1 MGMFPDYVMIETTSL
16 CNASCIMCPHPETS
30 KEKPQGNMRDD
41 LFRKIIDECSRFNNV
56 KKILLYLFNEPLMDK
71 NIAER
76 IDYAKTKNPM
86 ALINIVSNGNLL
98 NEEMT
103 QKILRSKLDYIEFSV
118 HGIKKDTYE
127 RIMRKLDFSK
137 TMNSICRFID
147 EAKKCGKHPGYI
159 NIKILGVPGVL
170 EKEEILLAERFWK
183 SKGVLVSYFL
193 APISR
198 SGNVRWM
205 NRTIKNRI
213 NGCGS
218 IWRDEMIHII
228 YNGDVVLCCM
238 DWRREVTLGN
248 LNNSSIY
255 DIWNGDKKRETELM
269 ISGKSESPDG
279 FICKRCE
286 ESL

>member
-1 MGMFPDYVMIETTSL
+1 MEMFPGYVMIETSSL
-16 CNASCIMCPHPETS
+16 CNASCIMCPHGETS
-30 KEKPQGNMRDD
+30 KELPQGNMRED
-41 LFRKIIDECSRFNNV
+41 LFRKIIDECSKFDNV
-56 KKILLYLFNEPLMDK
+56 KKILLYLFNEPLMDRK
-71 NIAER
+71 IAER
-76 IDYAKTKNPM
+76 IDYAKTKNPK
-86 ALINIVSNGNLL
+86 ALVSIVSNGSLL
-98 NEEMT
+98 NDEMIM
-103 QKILRSKLDYIEFSV
+103 KLLDSKLDYIEFSV

-127 RIMRKLDFSK
+127 KIMKKLDFNR
-137 TMNSICRFID
+137 TMSGLCRFID
-147 EAKKCGKHPGYI
+147 EAKKRGKHPGYI

-170 EKEEILLAERFWK
+170 EKEEILLAEKFWK

-193 APISR
+193 GPISR

-205 NRTIKNRI
+205 KKTIKNSI

-238 DWRREVTLGN
+238 DWRREVMLGN
-248 LNNSSIY
+248 MNHSTIY
-255 DIWNGDKKRETELM
+255 EIWNGQKKRETELM
-269 ISGKSESPDG
+269 ISGKAKSPDG